1 MSTGPERAPVLA
13 DVVARALAE
22 DLGDAGDVTTTATVP
37 EGRTGR
43 AEVLARADGVLAG
56 VDALAEVYAQVDPA
70 VDVEVR
76 LGDGAAVTR
85 GGVVATVGGPLRSLL
100 TGERVALN
108 LLCHLSGVASRTRLF
123 VDAADGTGVAI
134 RDTRKTTPGLRLLEK
149 AAVAAGGGGNHRV
162 GLFDELLV
170 KDNHVLAAGG
180 AGPAARAAVAGSG
193 GRPVQVEVSR
203 LDQIDEVLAA
213 GVKDLLLDNFTVEE
227 VREAVAQVAGRARLE
242 ASGTITLDN
251 LRAYAEAGVDRIATG
266 AITHSAPWLDLAM
279 DVRQAEA

>member
-1 MSTGPERAPVLA
+1 MSTGPELASVLA

-37 EGRTGR
+37 EGRPGR
-43 AEVLARADGVLAG
+43 AEVVARADGVLAG

-70 VDVEVR
+70 VDVEVH
-76 LGDGAAVTR
+76 LGDGAAVAR
-85 GGVVATVGGPLRSLL
+85 GVVVATVVGPLRSLL

-108 LLCHLSGVASRTRLF
+108 LLCHLSGVASRTRVF

-134 RDTRKTTPGLRLLEK
+134 RDTRKTTPGLRMLEK
-149 AAVAAGGGGNHRV
+149 AAVAAGGGSNHRV

-213 GVKDLLLDNFTVEE
+213 GVKDLLLDNFSVEE
-227 VREAVAQVAGRARLE
+227 VREAVAHVAGRARLE

-251 LRAYAEAGVDRIATG
+251 LRAYAGAGVDRIATG
-266 AITHSAPWLDLAM
+266 SITHSAPWLDLAM
-279 DVRQAEA
+279 DVRQVEA